1 MLHSAILSIVIKLPF
16 VLTTFVLSIFTWLL
30 KKGFTV
36 DDTRKMFCC
45 FSQSI
50 VKDQG
55 LLKILVSRAS
65 KYLQSLKVSE
75 LKVEKLTEQLT
86 AVQKVSSANKEQ
98 LEKAKKQ
105 VM

>member
-1 MLHSAILSIVIKLPF
+1 M
-16 VLTTFVLSIFTWLL
+16 
-30 KKGFTV
+30 
-36 DDTRKMFCC
+36 
-45 FSQSI
+45 
-50 VKDQG
+50 KDQG

-105 VM
+105 VQRRLRLNSVLTFNAPIATKVIC

>member
-1 MLHSAILSIVIKLPF
+1 M
-16 VLTTFVLSIFTWLL
+16 
-30 KKGFTV
+30 
-36 DDTRKMFCC
+36 
-45 FSQSI
+45 
-50 VKDQG
+50 KDQG

-105 VM
+105 VQIRLRLNSVLTLNATIATKVVCFSHLLKC